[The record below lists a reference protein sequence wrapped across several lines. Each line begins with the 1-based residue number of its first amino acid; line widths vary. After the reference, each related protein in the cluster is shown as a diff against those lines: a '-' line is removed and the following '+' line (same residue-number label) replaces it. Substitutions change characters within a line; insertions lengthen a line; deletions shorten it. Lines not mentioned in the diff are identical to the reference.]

1 MMDRSYRVAGG
12 GGGVSG
18 AVPALVDV
26 EASLNGP
33 ACGGG
38 DGERE
43 TVRWLAEGVESG
55 GSLNIAPAAR
65 GSQLRSGTSDRTPA
79 LDPESGRRVATPRT
93 PGTI

>member
-1 MMDRSYRVAGG
+1 MDRSYRVAGG

-38 DGERE
+38 DWERE
-43 TVRWLAEGVESG
+43 TVRWLEAGFESD
-55 GSLNIAPAAR
+55 GSLNIALATRRSQFSSHRTRSHGTPNRAA
-65 GSQLRSGTSDRTPA
+65 
-79 LDPESGRRVATPRT
+79 V
-93 PGTI
+93 